1 LNFPT
6 LLTLFRVVL
15 VVPLAWAFEA
25 VPIGTSQ
32 STGAWGWVALACFLV
47 ATFTDWLD
55 GVLARKWHQTS
66 KLGALLDPLADKV
79 LVAAALVGLAFRDV
93 VPAWTVTVVLA
104 REFLVT
110 GLRVAIAES
119 GGGVTPAG
127 WWGKVK
133 ATLQM
138 VAIALYLWPG
148 GGLEWVAFPV
158 YVSAIVLT
166 VASGA
171 EYVWNARHVFKGSTG

>member
-1 LNFPT
+1 MT
-6 LLTLFRVVL
+6 LPMALTWLRIL
-15 VVPLAWAFEA
+15 LILPLAWAFEA
-25 VPIGTSQ
+25 APIGTRLP
-32 STGAWGWVALACFLV
+32 TGHWGWIALGCFVVASV
-47 ATFTDWLD
+47 TDWLD
-55 GVLARKWHQTS
+55 GVLARKWNQTTS
-66 KLGALLDPLADKV
+66 LGALLDPLADKV

-93 VPAWTVTVVLA
+93 IPAWTVTLILA

-110 GLRVAIAES
+110 GLRVAVAER
-119 GGGVTPAG
+119 GEGVVAAA

-148 GGLEWVAFPV
+148 GGLKWAADPAYIF
-158 YVSAIVLT
+158 AIVLT

-171 EYVWNARHVFKGSTG
+171 EYVWKARHVLR